1 MLKARLVCVL
11 EVAEN
16 EPGQETAMALMLNK
30 WAYSEMY
37 REPQRMDRWAGGWI
51 GGWMEE

>member
-11 EVAEN
+11 QVAEN
-16 EPGQETAMALMLNK
+16 EPGKETAMALMLSK
-30 WAYSEMY
+30 WAYSKMY
-37 REPQRMDRWAGGWI
+37 TESQRMDRWAGGWV